1 MRRCFQAF
9 HFRRLF
15 KNDLA
20 MSSCLIF
27 WHVHPTFATK
37 KPYCIVNIGIY
48 PSQISFQISSL
59 GWSTHLP
66 GFARVLIAK
75 SRQLCEQPKLGTLK
89 NQLSKSEKLV
99 KHYPNTH
106 TQCFCYCCGLCLFL
120 FRLHRKNVK
129 IQESLFVLSPNLNW
143 QISALKCFNRG
154 FKSIAIIP

>member
-9 HFRRLF
+9 HSRRLF

-20 MSSCLIF
+20 MSNCFIF
-27 WHVHPTFATK
+27 WHFHPTFATK
-37 KPYCIVNIGIY
+37 KPYCKVNIGIY

-89 NQLSKSEKLV
+89 NQLSKCEKLV

-106 TQCFCYCCGLCLFL
+106 TMFLLLLWSVLVFVPVSPEKCQDSGVPIRFVSHFKLTNFCLEMF
-120 FRLHRKNVK
+120 
-129 IQESLFVLSPNLNW
+129 
-143 QISALKCFNRG
+143 
-154 FKSIAIIP
+154 